1 MRVGHKW
8 HLILSLL
15 LSKKHLQRHN
25 FYNPRL
31 ALIAGTLASASAVQR
46 S

>member
-15 LSKKHLQRHN
+15 RYIMYKYYLVLDLRCAREGITSSLITHL
-25 FYNPRL
+25 
-31 ALIAGTLASASAVQR
+31 
-46 S
+46 